1 MKADHVNSFIGATQG
16 VEPMVVMAYCE
27 KGSLRDIMECD
38 DIKLDAMFILSF
50 LSDVARVCHK
60 ILILLLLGLLTKE
73 INT

>member
-60 ILILLLLGLLTKE
+60 YYSE
-73 INT
+73 VY